1 MSKPIIGITALD
13 DQEHADYSG
22 SDVPHAPRYGQNQT
36 YIRAVEAAG
45 GVPIIIPILHDEI
58 ALRCVYA
65 LLDGLLLP
73 GGWDVDPA
81 YYGEAPHP
89 STVMMPDL
97 DVIEFKLVEWAIAD
111 QMPILAICRGM
122 QVLNVALGGDLYQDI
137 ASQMPAAANHNQREE
152 QIPAQQGSHE
162 IIIAPHSYLATI
174 SDASNLAVNTFHH
187 QAVRRVAEPLRVSA
201 VSTDG
206 LIEAV
211 EWSTND
217 RFVHALQCHPEYLW
231 DDHSWAGRLFRDF
244 VAACE
249 GLTTNDQSP
258 ALRPLR

>member
-13 DQEHADYSG
+13 DREHPDYTG
-22 SDVPHAPRYGQNQT
+22 SEVPHAPRYGQNQT

-45 GVPIIIPILHDEI
+45 GVPIIIPILHDEA
-58 ALRCVYA
+58 ALRGVYI

-89 STVMMPDL
+89 STVIMPDL
-97 DVIEFKLVEWAIAD
+97 DVMEFKLVQWAITD
-111 QMPILAICRGM
+111 RMPILAICRGM
-122 QVLNVALGGDLYQDI
+122 QVLNIALGGDLYQDI
-137 ASQMPAAANHNQREE
+137 ASQMPAAVNHNQREE
-152 QIPAQQGSHE
+152 QIPAKQGSHD
-162 IIIAPHSYLATI
+162 IIIEPHSYLASI
-174 SDASNLAVNTFHH
+174 SNAPRLSVNTFHH

-201 VSTDG
+201 ISADG

-211 EWSTND
+211 EWVADD
-217 RFVHALQCHPEYLW
+217 RFVHAVQCHPEYLW

-244 VAACE
+244 VAACK
-249 GLTTNDQSP
+249 G
-258 ALRPLR
+258 